1 MKHAMHMRHR
11 ERNLSMPPPPLKRR
25 LRSEKR
31 RGAAVAELAVCLPLL
46 VLLVVAT
53 MEACT
58 MVYLKKS
65 LTVAAYEAGR
75 TSLMPGASSAD
86 VTAQCQQVLN
96 DRGVQGG
103 TSLLNPLVF
112 ETAPEGTYLQV
123 SVTAPCE
130 SNTMLGTW
138 FYAGR
143 SLTAKAAFKKEF

>member
-1 MKHAMHMRHR
+1 M
-11 ERNLSMPPPPLKRR
+11 LLMPSKRR
-25 LRSEKR
+25 RRPKSR
-31 RGAAVAELAVCLPLL
+31 RGAAVAELAVCLPIL

-53 MEACT
+53 IEACT

-65 LTVAAYEAGR
+65 LTVAAYEGGR
-75 TSLMPGASSAD
+75 TSLMPGVSSTD
-86 VTAQCQQVLN
+86 VTAQCQQVLT

-103 TSLLNPLVF
+103 SILLNPLAF
-112 ETAPEGTYLQV
+112 EAAAEGSYLQV

-143 SLTAKAAFKKEF
+143 SLNARATFKKEF